1 MLRIELR
8 IEEGAIVFD
17 TPKEVA
23 TISETLKVELE
34 SLKERNKTAIGRCA
48 TKQNENDC
56 LRAEVLILKER
67 NKTAIGRCAMKQNE
81 NDWSREINTSQ
92 RKEIKAFKRQ
102 IIEIESTNRILK
114 ADNDKLK
121 QQLYVKYYPT
131 DGQIKAEKERD
142 ELQTRLDILEARKA
156 EAIEHLRL

>member
-8 IEEGAIVFD
+8 IEEGATVLN
-17 TPKEVA
+17 TPEEVT

-48 TKQNENDC
+48 
-56 LRAEVLILKER
+56 
-67 NKTAIGRCAMKQNE
+67 MKQYE
-81 NDWSREINTSQ
+81 NTRLRYIHTSQ
-92 RKEIKAFKRQ
+92 RQEIKAFKKR
-102 IIEIESTNRILK
+102 IEEIESADRMLK
-114 ADNDKLK
+114 ADNANLKRKLF
-121 QQLYVKYYPT
+121 VKYYPT

-142 ELQTRLDILEARKA
+142 ELQMKLDILEARKA